1 MRSALNTNQY
11 RLSVKILLFITWNQR
26 ISSWYESDII
36 SMHGQIERSLT
47 LQGTYEES

>member
-11 RLSVKILLFITWNQR
+11 RLSVKVLFITWNQR

-36 SMHGQIERSLT
+36 SEHRQIERSLI